1 MKKRVRYKLSFF
13 YINLLIV
20 NTCIMKKSILIVISF
35 PITLV
40 LYILLFTGNIRYNEE
55 IVINAHIDT
64 VSSLFNN
71 PYNMQEYMNGI
82 ESYTVL
88 SGNIREVGTK
98 AEIIVAYIEKD
109 VVKRRIIMIEEI
121 ITNNLPEEKK
131 VTYKTDGVYNIV
143 TSRLV
148 KISEN
153 QTNFITEQEF
163 NFRGYMKI
171 MGFFIPSA
179 FKKQSRVYL
188 QNFKEF
194 VENR

>member
-1 MKKRVRYKLSFF
+1 MKK
-13 YINLLIV
+13 I
-20 NTCIMKKSILIVISF
+20 ILIILSF

-40 LYILLFTGNIRYNEE
+40 LYILLFTGNLKYSEE
-55 IVINAHIDT
+55 IVINANIDT
-64 VSSLFNN
+64 VSALFDN
-71 PYNMQEYMNGI
+71 PYNMKQYMEGI

-88 SGNIREVGTK
+88 HGNIREVGAK
-98 AEIIVAYIEKD
+98 SEIIVNYVEENEVISK
-109 VVKRRIIMIEEI
+109 ILMIEEI